1 MTVYEVLCL
10 LNPNDTVN
18 IVDSRDS
25 SSLYSKFSYSGLV
38 SKIPFRPDVFNH
50 SVYQISSDNGVSIF
64 FNERGLAT
72 GVRIFDVLCVLK
84 TSQRILIRSEFA
96 ERFSGLVSELSFDSE
111 LLSLRVQKLES
122 LNNVV
127 VMEYFVPN
135 ESRYDT
141 FRVL

>member
-10 LNPNDTVN
+10 LNPNDNVN

-25 SSLYSKFSYSGLV
+25 SSLYKIFNYSGKV
-38 SKIPFRPDVFNH
+38 SEIPFRPDVFNH

-84 TSQRILIRSEFA
+84 TSQRVLIRSEFT
-96 ERFSGLVSELSFDSE
+96 ERFSGLVSELPFDSE

-122 LNNVV
+122 LNDVV
-127 VMEYFVPN
+127 VIEYFVPN